1 MGRGPAQ
8 VAMAPTL
15 AGRRVPVTC
24 RTTESPSGKRS
35 PRLARTDWFPA
46 VGALCADPAIVS
58 DPCRSPDAVDLRYY
72 RALPLSNCR
81 LGAGRDR
88 PGGSGRVGSV
98 GRTFSVRLL
107 ALCCCPVSTVGCV
120 CFRTVVVVVSRL
132 GGASAYELSW
142 PFVTYSG
149 LLDVPLLVMTVVSL
163 PFSLASI
170 GDASVSRCTLPPQ
183 VRSSQKQRV
192 VLCDLERVCSLVVSR
207 RMACDLLC
215 NSPALAAQPSSEL
228 LLQHSRPLVSLR
240 SIECS
245 EVRTSPDSRTGPTT
259 FFSSILA
266 LSSPCGR
273 SSAPRSKETGWPD
286 RHSPVAPLVYS
297 AESNVLIKPTPGTT
311 KQEKTPCS
319 TSPQ

>member
-1 MGRGPAQ
+1 MGQGPAQ

-15 AGRRVPVTC
+15 AGRRIPVTC
-24 RTTESPSGKRS
+24 RTTECPSGKRS
-35 PRLARTDWFPA
+35 PRLTRTDWFPA
-46 VGALCADPAIVS
+46 VGAFCAAPATVS

-72 RALPLSNCR
+72 RVLPLSNCR
-81 LGAGRDR
+81 FGDGRDR

-98 GRTFSVRLL
+98 ARPISLRSP
-107 ALCCCPVSTVGCV
+107 ALCCCPVATVGCV
-120 CFRTVVVVVSRL
+120 CFRPVVVVVSRL
-132 GGASAYELSW
+132 GVASAYEISW
-142 PFVTYSG
+142 PLVTHSG
-149 LLDVPLLVMTVVSL
+149 LLDVPLLVMTAVSL
-163 PFSLASI
+163 PIYLASI
-170 GDASVSRCTLPPQ
+170 GDAVVSPCTSPPQ

-192 VLCDLERVCSLVVSR
+192 VLCDLERVCSRVVSR

-245 EVRTSPDSRTGPTT
+245 EVRTNPDSRTGPTT

-266 LSSPCGR
+266 LSSSCGR
-273 SSAPRSKETGWPD
+273 SSAPRSKETGRPD

-297 AESNVLIKPTPGTT
+297 GESNVLIKPTPGTT

-319 TSPQ
+319 ISPQ